1 MIGDQEW
8 EASLAARSQQ
18 AREAWRASVRRI
30 IRRALVFLGVL
41 GVVAALASPAPYIIE
56 MPGPTFNAL
65 ATMDGRDIISID
77 GAKTYEGEGNF
88 DVLTVQT
95 RGGPGALP
103 SWFEVFWAQLS
114 PENEVVEY
122 SKIYPV
128 GVTKEEQKAETTQMM
143 LDSQRD
149 AVAVALRNQGYKV
162 DSVVAIDSIKK
173 DGPSFGKLKVDD
185 QILSVNDV
193 EVKWYEDITNVIAD
207 SGGKAVDIKVLREN
221 QEKTVSITPVLD
233 TDGKYR
239 VGIFV
244 GYRYEFPLNVKI
256 DLGDVTGPSGGLMFS
271 LSIIDLLSPGAL
283 NGGKY
288 VAGTGTIAPDGSVGP
303 IGGIR
308 LKMIAAKKAG
318 AEYFIGP
325 MTNCDEMVGNVP
337 AGLKARAVETLDDAL
352 DFLSDVRDGTPIS
365 PTLNCPATK

>member
-18 AREAWRASVRRI
+18 ARDAWRASVRRVV
-30 IRRALVFLGVL
+30 RRTLVLLGVL
-41 GVVAALASPAPYIIE
+41 GVVAALASPAPYVIE

-77 GAKTYEGEGNF
+77 GAKTYPGEGNF

-95 RGGPGALP
+95 RGGPESLP
-103 SWFEVFWAQLS
+103 TWFEVFWAKLS
-114 PENEVVEY
+114 SENEVVEY
-122 SKIYPV
+122 SKIYPA

-149 AVAVALRNQGYKV
+149 AVAVALRNQGYQV
-162 DSVVAIDSIKK
+162 DSVIAIDSIKK
-173 DGPSFGKLKVDD
+173 DGPGFGKLKVDD
-185 QILSVNDV
+185 QILAVNDV

-207 SGGKAVDIKVLREN
+207 SGGKSVDIKVLRDKK
-221 QEKTVSITPVLD
+221 EKTFSIAPQLD

-244 GYRYEFPLNVKI
+244 GYRYVFPLSVKI

-308 LKMIAAKKAG
+308 LKMIAAKNAG

-325 MTNCDEMVGNVP
+325 MTNCDEMIGNVP
-337 AGLKARAVETLDDAL
+337 PGLKVRAVETLDDAL
-352 DFLSDVRDGTPIS
+352 DFLADVRDGTPIS

>member
-1 MIGDQEW
+1 MIGDQDW
-8 EASLAARSQQ
+8 EESLAARSQQ
-18 AREAWRASVRRI
+18 ARDAWRASVRRVV
-30 IRRALVFLGVL
+30 RRALVLLGVL
-41 GVVAALASPAPYIIE
+41 GVVAAGSSPAPYVIE

-65 ATMDGRDIISID
+65 ATMDGRDIISIE
-77 GAKTYEGEGNF
+77 GAKTYPGEGNF

-95 RGGPGALP
+95 RGGPESLP

-122 SKIYPV
+122 SKIYPP
-128 GVTKEEQKAETTQMM
+128 GVTKEEQKAETTKMM

-149 AVAVALRNQGYKV
+149 AIAVALRNQGYQI

-173 DGPSFGKLKVDD
+173 DGPGFGKLKVDD
-185 QILSVNDV
+185 QILSVNNV

-207 SGGKAVDIKVLREN
+207 SGGKAVEIKVLRQG
-221 QEKTVSITPVLD
+221 QEKTVSVTPVLD

-244 GYRYEFPLNVKI
+244 GYRYDFPLTVKI
-256 DLGDVTGPSGGLMFS
+256 DLGNVTGPSGGLMFS
-271 LSIIDLLSPGAL
+271 MSIVDLLSPGAL

-308 LKMIAAKKAG
+308 LKMIAAKNAG
-318 AEYFIGP
+318 AVYFIGP
-325 MTNCDEMVGNVP
+325 MSNCDEMVGNVP

-352 DFLSDVRDGTPIS
+352 DFMSDVRDGTPIS

>member
-1 MIGDQEW
+1 MIGDQDW
-8 EASLAARSQQ
+8 EDGLAARSQQ
-18 AREAWRASVRRI
+18 ARDAWRASVRRI
-30 IRRALVFLGVL
+30 VSRSLVFLGVL
-41 GVVAALASPAPYIIE
+41 GVVAALSSPAPYVIE

-65 ATMDGRDIISID
+65 ATMDGRDIISIE
-77 GAKTYEGEGNF
+77 GAKTYPGEGNF

-95 RGGPGALP
+95 RGGPESLP
-103 SWFEVFWAQLS
+103 SWFEVFLAQLS
-114 PENEVVEY
+114 TENEVVEY
-122 SKIYPV
+122 SKIYPA

-149 AVAVALRNQGYKV
+149 AVAVALRNQGYQI

-207 SGGKAVDIKVLREN
+207 SGGKAVEIQVLREG
-221 QEKTVSITPVLD
+221 QEKTVSVTPVLD

-244 GYRYEFPLNVKI
+244 GYRYEFPLKVKI
-256 DLGDVTGPSGGLMFS
+256 DLGNVTGPSGGLMFS

-308 LKMIAAKKAG
+308 LKMIAAKNAG

-325 MTNCDEMVGNVP
+325 MSNCDEMVGNVP

-352 DFLSDVRDGTPIS
+352 DFMSDVRDGTPIS

>member
-30 IRRALVFLGVL
+30 VRRTLVFLGVL
-41 GVVAALASPAPYIIE
+41 GVVAALASPAPYVIE

-128 GVTKEEQKAETTQMM
+128 GVTKEEQK
-143 LDSQRD
+143 
-149 AVAVALRNQGYKV
+149 
-162 DSVVAIDSIKK
+162 
-173 DGPSFGKLKVDD
+173 
-185 QILSVNDV
+185 
-193 EVKWYEDITNVIAD
+193 
-207 SGGKAVDIKVLREN
+207 
-221 QEKTVSITPVLD
+221 
-233 TDGKYR
+233 
-239 VGIFV
+239 
-244 GYRYEFPLNVKI
+244 
-256 DLGDVTGPSGGLMFS
+256 
-271 LSIIDLLSPGAL
+271 
-283 NGGKY
+283 
-288 VAGTGTIAPDGSVGP
+288 
-303 IGGIR
+303 
-308 LKMIAAKKAG
+308 
-318 AEYFIGP
+318 
-325 MTNCDEMVGNVP
+325 
-337 AGLKARAVETLDDAL
+337 
-352 DFLSDVRDGTPIS
+352 
-365 PTLNCPATK
+365 

>member
-1 MIGDQEW
+1 MSSDQEW
-8 EASLAARSQQ
+8 QDGLAERSQQ
-18 AREAWRASVRRI
+18 ARDAWRASVRRI
-30 IRRALVFLGVL
+30 VRRTLVFLGAF
-41 GVVAALASPAPYIIE
+41 GVVAALASPAPYVIE

-65 ATMDGRDIISID
+65 ATMDGRDIIDID
-77 GAKTYEGEGNF
+77 GAKTYPGEGNF

-95 RGGPGALP
+95 RGGPESLP

-114 PENEVVEY
+114 PVNEVVEY
-122 SKIYPV
+122 SKIYPP
-128 GVTKEEQKAETTQMM
+128 GVTKEEQKAETTKMM

-149 AVAVALRNQGYKV
+149 AVAVALRNQGYQV

-185 QILSVNDV
+185 QILSVSGV

-207 SGGKAVDIKVLREN
+207 SGGKAVDITVLRDKKE
-221 QEKTVSITPVLD
+221 QTVSVTPVLD

-244 GYRYEFPLNVKI
+244 GYRYVFPLTVKI
-256 DLGDVTGPSGGLMFS
+256 DLGNVTGPSGGLMFS

-288 VAGTGTIAPDGSVGP
+288 VAGTGTIAPDGSVGA

-308 LKMIAAKKAG
+308 LKMIAAKNAG

-325 MTNCDEMVGNVP
+325 MSNCDEMVGNVP
-337 AGLKARAVETLDDAL
+337 EGLKARAVETLDDAL

-365 PTLNCPATK
+365 PTLNCPSTK